1 MFYSLKNLIRRF
13 SLVQKFS
20 ISVCLLILFIM
31 AIINLYIV
39 ANQRGV
45 LKAELERSHIIVG
58 KNLSK
63 EAIEPLLIKDPLRL
77 DEIVRRISDIP
88 GFLYSGIYD
97 TDRKIVAHTD
107 RRLLGQ
113 TISPDIRDYADF
125 VFSTGKD
132 YIRDTGDKGIKEV
145 YLPIMSG
152 RDILAVFIVGFSK
165 EDIDIFVENSLEG
178 LKRNILLI
186 SGIVMIIGILGSFV
200 LARKLTKPMKKLKS
214 QMELVQ
220 QGSLDAEIPNKYLV
234 KCVDI
239 LNCTKKECPSFG
251 KVRCW
256 TIHDTICFD
265 TIQRTPQEK
274 IYLCRKCEVYKRSC
288 GDEIGELIEGFNHM
302 INSLKEGM
310 KKLEETNKEKIRL
323 ERLSV
328 LGEMSLTVAH
338 EIKNPLNSIRSAVS
352 YLKENVRGEV
362 LNEFLSIIEDETKR
376 LNEIVSSFLRFARPI
391 PINLQL
397 ADINRLIKDTVDL
410 VRHEATENNIEILV
424 SLDEAIPNFKFDP
437 QQLKQA
443 ILNIIVNAL
452 DATKVG
458 DTIKITTN
466 RVDSGIRITIS
477 DTGVGISKEIISN
490 IFKPFFTT
498 KIRGTGLGLS
508 CVERII
514 HEHKGNIIVKSDE
527 GIGTEFIITLPLT
540 K

>member
-1 MFYSLKNLIRRF
+1 MFYSLRNLIRRF

-31 AIINLYIV
+31 AIINLYII
-39 ANQRGV
+39 AHQRGV
-45 LKAELERSHIIVG
+45 LKAELERGHIIVG

-63 EAIEPLLIKDPLRL
+63 EAVEPLLIKDPLRL

-97 TDRKIVAHTD
+97 IDRKIVAHTD

-113 TISPDIRDYADF
+113 TISPDIQDYADF
-125 VFSTGKD
+125 VLSSGKD
-132 YIRDTGDKGIKEV
+132 YIRDISDKGIKEI
-145 YLPIMSG
+145 YIPIMTG
-152 RDILAVFIVGFSK
+152 RDVIAVFIAGFSK
-165 EDIDIFVENSLEG
+165 ENIDIFVENSLEG
-178 LKRNILLI
+178 LKSNILLM
-186 SGIVMIIGILGSFV
+186 SGIVMIIGILGSFF
-200 LARKLTKPMKKLKS
+200 LARKLTTPMKNLKKK
-214 QMELVQ
+214 MELVQ
-220 QGSLDAEIPNKYLV
+220 QGNLDAEIPNKYLV

-239 LNCTKKECPSFG
+239 FNCTKKECPSYG

-256 TIHDTICFD
+256 TIHNTICVD
-265 TIQRTPQEK
+265 TVQKTSQEK
-274 IYLCRKCEVYKRSC
+274 IYQCRNCEVYKISC

-310 KKLEETNKEKIRL
+310 RKLEETNKEKMRL

-328 LGEMSLTVAH
+328 LGEMSMTVAH
-338 EIKNPLNSIRSAVS
+338 EIKNPLNSIRGAVS

-376 LNEIVSSFLRFARPI
+376 LNEIVSSFLRFSRPI

-397 ADINRLIKDTVDL
+397 ADINKLVKDTIDL

-443 ILNIIVNAL
+443 ILNLIVNAL
-452 DATKVG
+452 DATKEG

-466 RVDSGIRITIS
+466 RVDLEIKITIS
-477 DTGVGISKEIISN
+477 DTGVGISREIISN

-498 KIRGTGLGLS
+498 KIRGTGLGLP

-514 HEHKGNIIVKSDE
+514 HDHKGNIIVKSDE
-527 GIGTEFIITLPLT
+527 GVGTEFIITLPLI